1 MSQFDTYLMF
11 RYDTSEQKVTEKI
24 FMGVNIAQK
33 TVKKER
39 LFNAEKAAKFSVFS
53 IQEKISVCNICIYSV
68 LSTDRRVTPKS
79 WHAFCNIVSVRRART
94 N

>member
-53 IQEKISVCNICIYSV
+53 I
-68 LSTDRRVTPKS
+68 
-79 WHAFCNIVSVRRART
+79 
-94 N
+94 